1 MSAELRQSY
10 PPGLILP
17 ALLLALIGL
26 VMVSSASLS
35 GSSES
40 PSTFALTFRHAV
52 YLALALVTF
61 LVVERI
67 SLDIWRRLSQPLM
80 IAALLLCTLVLIE
93 GVGVSVNGARRWI
106 SVGPISL
113 QPIEPA
119 KFALVVF
126 LAAALAKEAGPRGL
140 RFKAYLQPTILLGA
154 LMVLIYLQP
163 DFGSM
168 VIILLVA
175 LAMTFLAGMR
185 MSHLLAG
192 GVAMV
197 AGLAVLAVKAPYRL
211 ERLVSYSDPWQFA
224 TTQGYQTVQ
233 AQIAFGRGEVFGLGL
248 GDGVQKLSYLPE
260 AHNDFI
266 LAVIAEEL
274 GFVGSLAVVLLF
286 AWLITHIL
294 QVGKR
299 AWREDDYF
307 PSLLAWGAGVAIGIQ
322 ALINFGVSLGIL
334 PTKGLTLP
342 LVSYGGNSLLVTAAM
357 LGLVARV
364 GLETGGRADGR

>member
-67 SLDIWRRLSQPLM
+67 SLDIWRLLSQPLM

-286 AWLITHIL
+286 ALVDYAHIA
-294 QVGKR
+294 GWE
-299 AWREDDYF
+299 A
-307 PSLLAWGAGVAIGIQ
+307 SLE
-322 ALINFGVSLGIL
+322 
-334 PTKGLTLP
+334 
-342 LVSYGGNSLLVTAAM
+342 GG
-357 LGLVARV
+357 
-364 GLETGGRADGR
+364 